1 MVCDRVTAAKLFDN
15 SDFVFGKLSI
25 VFLSTVNRP
34 TVVQVYN
41 DVE

>member
-1 MVCDRVTAAKLFDN
+1 MVLDRVTAAKLFDN
-15 SDFVFGKLSI
+15 FDFVFDKLSI
-25 VFLSTVNRP
+25 VFLSTVSRS